1 MCPYTYILEDMNTIQ
16 IAYVDGTYLMMY
28 GHNVYDMSKGINKKK
43 LMRTIRSM
51 PLQHNTSRKQIDFPK
66 H

>member
-16 IAYVDGTYLMMY
+16 IAYVDDTCLMMY
-28 GHNVYDMSKGINKKK
+28 GHNVYDMSKGINKK
-43 LMRTIRSM
+43 LMRTIQSM
-51 PLQHNTSRKQIDFPK
+51 PLQHNTSRKQFDFLK